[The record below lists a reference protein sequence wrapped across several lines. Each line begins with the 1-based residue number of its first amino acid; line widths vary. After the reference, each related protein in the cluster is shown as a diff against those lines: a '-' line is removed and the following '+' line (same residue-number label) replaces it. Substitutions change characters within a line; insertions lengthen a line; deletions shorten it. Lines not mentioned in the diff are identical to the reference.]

1 MKKPLLGITLVMTVD
16 GRIQEGMLFKH
27 SMHRKTKKRLE
38 ASTRSGGELPD
49 INELINM
56 EEFHSLVQSD
66 SVEEILVRMIPVIQG
81 ESKKRGDK
89 TQVMDAFSGGFLKEV
104 RHFKLVNFDSQC
116 GNGGYALLNYRR
128 HRAGGIGQRAQ
139 S

>member
-27 SMHRKTKKRLE
+27 SMPRKTKKRLE
-38 ASTRSGGELPD
+38 ASTRSGGDLPD

-56 EEFHSLVQSD
+56 EEFHSLIQS
-66 SVEEILVRMIPVIQG
+66 
-81 ESKKRGDK
+81 ESKKQAGKKRGDK
-89 TQVMDAFSGGFLKEV
+89 TQIMDAFSGGFLREV
-104 RHFKLVNFDSQC
+104 RHFKLVNLDSQG
-116 GNGGYALLNYRR
+116 GNGGDALLNYRR